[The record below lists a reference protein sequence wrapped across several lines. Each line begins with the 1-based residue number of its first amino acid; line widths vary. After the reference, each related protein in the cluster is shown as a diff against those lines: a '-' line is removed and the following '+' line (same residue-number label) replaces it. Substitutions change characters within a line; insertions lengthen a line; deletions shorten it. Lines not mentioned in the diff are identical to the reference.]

1 MSQLG
6 KQLDFLSV
14 FDQPEAVSGQ
24 NKDGNKSEQNPV
36 EIQKQTER
44 KQRLVRLLAPD
55 FEARLEDFQEFLP
68 EIEDYKMR
76 MVNFRKEYDQAEA
89 GEKKSQI
96 YYKLVNP
103 DINDEPQYRAIA
115 ALYLR
120 YREALEK
127 QRRLDL
133 AKNKKSPQS
142 GQFKKTNDKD
152 SKASEGNSQSAKQK
166 ETETP
171 KISPLVDDKI
181 KGVSESYKDIYPMA
195 R

>member
-76 MVNFRKEYDQAEA
+76 MIKFREEYDQAEA

-127 QRRLDL
+127 QRRLNL
-133 AKNKKSPQS
+133 AKNKKSPQRETTI
-142 GQFKKTNDKD
+142 QKK
-152 SKASEGNSQSAKQK
+152 
-166 ETETP
+166 
-171 KISPLVDDKI
+171 
-181 KGVSESYKDIYPMA
+181 
-195 R
+195 